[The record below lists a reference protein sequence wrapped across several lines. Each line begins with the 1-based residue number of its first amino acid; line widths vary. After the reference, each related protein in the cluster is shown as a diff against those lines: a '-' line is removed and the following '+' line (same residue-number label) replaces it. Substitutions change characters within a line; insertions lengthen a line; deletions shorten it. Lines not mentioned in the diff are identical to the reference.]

1 MEGLTTVG
9 VVTQTQGHR
18 SKPARTSA
26 ELHPLI
32 NERWS
37 PRALDPDIEITW
49 AQLRGLA
56 EAARWAPSYGNTQPA
71 RFIFGRRGDETF
83 GRIYDSLVQGNKNW
97 AHNAAAL
104 ILGLAVHRNEKGEI
118 PLAEY
123 GLGLATQNLVLQA
136 VSDGFVAH
144 QMAGFSVDRARELL
158 TLPDDATPMVVTAVG
173 GSGPLEVL
181 PEEKRDRELAERRR
195 RPLAELVFTGDWGTP
210 AFGPADE
217 PA

>member
-1 MEGLTTVG
+1 MTTVG

-18 SKPARTSA
+18 SKPAETSA

-32 NERWS
+32 SERWS
-37 PRALDPDIEITW
+37 PRALDPDTEITW

-71 RFIFGRRGDETF
+71 RFILGRRADDTF
-83 GRIYDSLVQGNKNW
+83 GRIYDTLATGNRGW

-104 ILGLAVHRNEKGEI
+104 ILGLAVQRNEKGEI

-144 QMAGFSVDRARELL
+144 QMAGFSAEKARELF
-158 TLPDDATPMVVTAVG
+158 TLPDDVTPLVVTAVG
-173 GSGPLEVL
+173 GAGPLEVL

-210 AFGPADE
+210 AFAKADGPA
-217 PA
+217 